1 MFKLS
6 KNIQEANADFKTF
19 KKIFEKF
26 KEYNIN
32 IPKDLLNNKRLF
44 LKKVLTIE
52 NILNTHKDY
61 KAILDNIFHNF
72 TFFLKHFNLIEEWL
86 LSNDFNEKYKKQ
98 NHPYPSLLDPKKLN
112 DKNETINYHNIA
124 AELAWEMNLPLPENY
139 EFVFLAGGLSG
150 HGAMM
155 SFFNDCNIRC
165 LQQDLQTETKRYY
178 GLYNFLQVK
187 GYNIIRYEQVL
198 PCNYSKF
205 FKLITKK
212 VPIIFLVR
220 DPIARLKTGANHPFR
235 KNLVRIDL
243 KKASHFNFF
252 IRKYLVNIRNGHKI
266 YADIPS
272 LFPLN
277 IYISSNYFLQATILN
292 HFIANEII
300 FIDCAEIFPPKAKNT
315 ILNLSQKLK
324 FSAPS
329 DSLIYKYNANNYF
342 MAVLPIILQ
351 IDKILVHITTS
362 NYINLNKQF
371 DLINICTL
379 FFDQPLKYENLGIY
393 IKPEDYDNLIYN
405 HNSFLLLQKY
415 LKEFMII
422 LEQRIELEKSK
433 LFKEEDILN
442 YLKENKE
449 LRLKL
454 KNILDKELIHIKQ
467 HRPDIVASWKYYQ
480 EFEKMCEELD

>member
-1 MFKLS
+1 M
-6 KNIQEANADFKTF
+6 
-19 KKIFEKF
+19 
-26 KEYNIN
+26 
-32 IPKDLLNNKRLF
+32 
-44 LKKVLTIE
+44 
-52 NILNTHKDY
+52 
-61 KAILDNIFHNF
+61 
-72 TFFLKHFNLIEEWL
+72 
-86 LSNDFNEKYKKQ
+86 
-98 NHPYPSLLDPKKLN
+98 
-112 DKNETINYHNIA
+112 
-124 AELAWEMNLPLPENY
+124 
-139 EFVFLAGGLSG
+139 
-150 HGAMM
+150 
-155 SFFNDCNIRC
+155 
-165 LQQDLQTETKRYY
+165 
-178 GLYNFLQVK
+178 
-187 GYNIIRYEQVL
+187 
-198 PCNYSKF
+198 
-205 FKLITKK
+205 
-212 VPIIFLVR
+212 
-220 DPIARLKTGANHPFR
+220 
-235 KNLVRIDL
+235 
-243 KKASHFNFF
+243 
-252 IRKYLVNIRNGHKI
+252 
-266 YADIPS
+266 
-272 LFPLN
+272 
-277 IYISSNYFLQATILN
+277 QATILN

>member
-1 MFKLS
+1 
-6 KNIQEANADFKTF
+6 
-19 KKIFEKF
+19 
-26 KEYNIN
+26 
-32 IPKDLLNNKRLF
+32 
-44 LKKVLTIE
+44 VLTIE

-155 SFFNDCNIRC
+155 SFFNKCKINY
-165 LQQDLQTETKRYY
+165 LYHHHNPMKERYVNY
-178 GLYNFLQVK
+178 YIFLQNK
-187 GYNIIRYEQVL
+187 AFNIIS
-198 PCNYSKF
+198 YSQYTLSYCLSDFVKF

-220 DPIARLKTGANHPFR
+220 DPIARLKTGANHC
-235 KNLVRIDL
+235 
-243 KKASHFNFF
+243 
-252 IRKYLVNIRNGHKI
+252 
-266 YADIPS
+266 
-272 LFPLN
+272 
-277 IYISSNYFLQATILN
+277 ISS
-292 HFIANEII
+292 
-300 FIDCAEIFPPKAKNT
+300 PKSIK
-315 ILNLSQKLK
+315 
-324 FSAPS
+324 
-329 DSLIYKYNANNYF
+329 D
-342 MAVLPIILQ
+342 
-351 IDKILVHITTS
+351 
-362 NYINLNKQF
+362 INLNTDYNDIFKNKMYVGGIGKNFCYTESPSMDYLPRWINNDTLFQTSCIDFFVFKELIYIDMQDIKPTKAF
-371 DLINICTL
+371 DTICTL
-379 FFDQPLKYENLGIY
+379 ANKFGFEKPTDRHFFQGIMNGDLSGFVPLNLYVNMKNVIQDIDTTYKDESSIHILISSSNLIEFYKQSKEYLNFTQDFFDQPLKYENLGIF
-393 IKPEDYDNLIYN
+393 IKPQDFKTLKQNDKLFYATK
-405 HNSFLLLQKY
+405 KY
-415 LKEFMII
+415 LNNFIKA

-480 EFEKMCEELD
+480 EFEKMCEELAKNSLE